1 MGTPLLT
8 SLFFATKDSD
18 NDAIDRLLDSSE
30 GAVSARSSDGR
41 GLAWWA
47 WEFQNTYVLAA
58 IEAYGGNM
66 LSESE
71 DLQGQPAYQMC
82 TDNSDCN
89 KDTLV
94 EKAKARVTDIKKRK
108 EEREKEKEDAD
119 FDSG

>member
-1 MGTPLLT
+1 MG
-8 SLFFATKDSD
+8 D
-18 NDAIDRLLDSSE
+18 NDAIDRLLDSSTS
-30 GAVSARSSDGR
+30 AVASRSSDGR

-58 IEAYGGNM
+58 IDAYGGNM

-94 EKAKARVTDIKKRK
+94 EKAKAMVADITKRK

-119 FDSG
+119 FDSGDDDNLDDDEF